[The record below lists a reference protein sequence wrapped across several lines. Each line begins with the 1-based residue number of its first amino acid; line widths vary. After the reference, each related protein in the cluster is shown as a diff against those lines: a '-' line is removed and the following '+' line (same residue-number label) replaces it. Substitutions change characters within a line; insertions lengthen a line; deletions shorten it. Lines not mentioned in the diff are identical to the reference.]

1 MGTTI
6 NGASCSQSQGAMNGI
21 VTVKNPNRM
30 QGGISAIGMTSRK
43 SSSKTKKQLNYNHR
57 EISGQL
63 VRAKKSQN
71 AATVVTR
78 AKSRLATLQRQAGS
92 GQYDSK
98 EMANALAHARRMVRC
113 AQLKVQ
119 NLREEE
125 REQKSHKRENRSES
139 QKNQNEVKRRVAQ
152 KERSVKSKVVTQEI
166 QKAAKEKRIRRELA
180 QKRRIH
186 RNQEQNQITE
196 ADMKYLKGMKET
208 NDGVKIGTSQG
219 AVLDLS
225 MEAAAMAEMQMLEA
239 QIQQQV
245 EQEIDAE
252 SAADMATETAFA
264 EAGMMGTG
272 SVPSQGSP
280 DGGAAAVSGSATI
293 NIAI

>member
-6 NGASCSQSQGAMNGI
+6 NGGSCSQSQGTMSGM
-21 VTVKNPNRM
+21 VTIKNPNRM
-30 QGGISAIGMTSRK
+30 QGGTSAIRMTSRK

-125 REQKSHKRENRSES
+125 REQKLHKRENRSE
-139 QKNQNEVKRRVAQ
+139 NQQNRNEVKRRVAQ

-166 QKAAKEKRIRRELA
+166 QQAAKEKRIRRELA

-186 RNQEQNQITE
+186 RSQEQNQITE
-196 ADMKYLKGMKET
+196 ADMKYLKGLKET
-208 NDGVKIGTSQG
+208 NGGVKIGTTQG

-252 SAADMATETAFA
+252 NAAAMATETALA
-264 EAGMMGTG
+264 DTGMT
-272 SVPSQGSP
+272 STCSTSSQGSL

>member
-6 NGASCSQSQGAMNGI
+6 NGVSAGQSQGAMSGM
-21 VTVKNPNRM
+21 VTVNNSNRM
-30 QGGISAIGMTSRK
+30 QGGISAIRMTSRK
-43 SSSKTKKQLNYNHR
+43 PTSKTKKQLNYNHR

-125 REQKSHKRENRSES
+125 REQKSHKRERRSES
-139 QKNQNEVKRRVAQ
+139 QKNRNEVKRRVAQ

-166 QKAAKEKRIRRELA
+166 QKATKEKRIRRELA
-180 QKRRIH
+180 QKSRIH

-196 ADMKYLKGMKET
+196 ADMKYLKGLKET
-208 NDGVKIGTSQG
+208 NGGVKIGTTQG

-252 SAADMATETAFA
+252 SVADMATETAFA

-272 SVPSQGSP
+272 SASSQGSS
-280 DGGAAAVSGSATI
+280 DGGAAAVSGSAAI

>member
-1 MGTTI
+1 MAAVI
-6 NGASCSQSQGAMNGI
+6 NGAGSSQSQSAMNGMLTI
-21 VTVKNPNRM
+21 KNTNRM
-30 QGGISAIGMTSRK
+30 QAGISAIRMTNRK
-43 SSSKTKKQLNYNHR
+43 SESKTKKQLNYNHR

-78 AKSRLATLQRQAGS
+78 AKSRLAALQRQAGS

-125 REQKSHKRENRSES
+125 QEQRAHKRENRSEK
-139 QKNQNEVKRRVAQ
+139 QQNQNEVKRRVAQ
-152 KERSVKSKVVTQEI
+152 KERKVKSKLVTQEI
-166 QKAAKEKRIRRELA
+166 QNAAKEKRTRRELA

-196 ADMKYLKGMKET
+196 ADMKYLKGLKE
-208 NDGVKIGTSQG
+208 NNGGANNCFSQG

-225 MEAAAMAEMQMLEA
+225 MEAAAMAEVQMLEA

-245 EQEIDAE
+245 EQEMDAE
-252 SAADMATETAFA
+252 SMADMAMGTALTG
-264 EAGMMGTG
+264 AGMTGSASSQGDSAGTG
-272 SVPSQGSP
+272 
-280 DGGAAAVSGSATI
+280 AAVSGSTAI
-293 NIAI
+293 NLAI